1 MRRVLRP
8 IRLGVV
14 GVCVLVVMGLV
25 AAPSAAGAW
34 AAAPERPWMDSSLR
48 PEARARLLLA
58 RMTLEEKVGQ
68 MTQAERGAVTA
79 DPSLV
84 TTWRL
89 GSLLSGGGSVPTPNT
104 PEAWADM
111 VDGFQARAL
120 QTRLGI
126 PLVYGVDSVHGHGN
140 LVGATVF
147 PHNIGL
153 GATRNPRLVEQIE
166 HVTAIETRAT
176 GPQWVFAPCVCV
188 ARDLRWGRTYES
200 FGEAPSLVVKMT
212 AAIDGFQGPR
222 ARDLADRD
230 RVLATAKHYA
240 GDGDTEYGTGEGD
253 YTIDQGITVTSRP
266 DFARIDLAPYV
277 PAVRS
282 HRVGSVMPSFSSV
295 DWTEDGVG
303 NPTKMH
309 AHRELITGVL
319 KGRIGFGGFVISD
332 WQGIH
337 QIPGDYAT
345 QVRTGVNAGID
356 MFMEPFSYQAFE
368 TTLLAE
374 VQAGRVPVARIDDA
388 VRRIL
393 VKKFQLGLFER
404 PFTDRTNL
412 PRVGSAGHRA
422 LARKAAAK
430 SQVLLK
436 NRGGVL
442 PLSGKERIYVAG
454 SNADDIGNQAGG
466 WTVQWQG
473 QSGDIIPG
481 NTILEGIRQVAPR
494 AQVTYSEDASAP
506 TAGSDVGIVVVGET
520 PYAEGFGDVGGP
532 LWQDN
537 GVPRPPKDMQ
547 LSAADRTAVDRV
559 CGTID
564 RCVVLVV
571 AGRPLIVT
579 GQLAEMDALVASWL
593 PGSQGEGV
601 ADVLFGKRPF
611 GGRLPQTWPRSVAQ
625 EPINVGDR
633 DYRPL
638 FPYGWGL
645 RT

>member
-1 MRRVLRP
+1 MD
-8 IRLGVV
+8 
-14 GVCVLVVMGLV
+14 
-25 AAPSAAGAW
+25 AAL
-34 AAAPERPWMDSSLR
+34 APG
-48 PEARARLLLA
+48 ARAELLLA
-58 RMTLEEKVGQ
+58 QMTLEEKVGQ
-68 MTQAERGAVTA
+68 MTQAEQGAVAA

-89 GSLLSGGGSVPTPNT
+89 GSLLSGANSPPTPNT
-104 PEAWADM
+104 PEAWAAM

-120 QTRLGI
+120 QTRLRI
-126 PLVYGVDSVHGHGN
+126 PLLYGVDAVHGHGN

-153 GATRNPRLVEQIE
+153 GATRDPDLVRAVAQ
-166 HVTAIETRAT
+166 VTATETRAT
-176 GPQWVFAPCVCV
+176 GPQWIFAPCVCV

-200 FGEAPSLVVKMT
+200 FAEDPGLVIKMST
-212 AAIDGFQGPR
+212 AIDGLQGPR
-222 ARDLADRD
+222 ASQLARPD

-240 GDGDTEYGTGEGD
+240 GDGDTEYGSAVGGGF
-253 YTIDQGITVTSRP
+253 TIDQGVTVASRRE
-266 DFARIDLAPYV
+266 FARIDLAPYV
-277 PAVRS
+277 AAVGT
-282 HRVGSVMPSFSSV
+282 HRVGSVMPYYSSV
-295 DWTEDGVG
+295 DFTDDGVD
-303 NPTKMH
+303 NPMKMH

-319 KGRIGFGGFVISD
+319 KGRIGFDGFVISD
-332 WQGIH
+332 FDGIRRM
-337 QIPGDYAT
+337 PSDYPT
-345 QVRTGVNAGID
+345 KVRSGVNAGID
-356 MFMEPFSYQAFE
+356 MVMEPVGYQEFE

-374 VQAGRVPVARIDDA
+374 VAAGRVSTARVDDA

-412 PRVGSAGHRA
+412 SEVGSAPHRA
-422 LARKAAAK
+422 LARRAVAQ

-436 NRGGVL
+436 NAGKVL
-442 PLSGKERIYVAG
+442 PLKGDERIYLAG

-466 WTVQWQG
+466 WTVAWQG
-473 QSGDIIPG
+473 VSGDIIPG
-481 NTILEGIRQVAPR
+481 NTIREGIRQVAPD
-494 AQVTYSEDASAP
+494 AHVTYSEDASAP
-506 TAGSDVGIVVVGET
+506 TAGHDVGIVVVGET
-520 PYAEGFGDVGGP
+520 PYAEGWGDVGGP
-532 LWQDN
+532 RGEDN
-537 GVPRPPKDMQ
+537 GVPREPKTMR
-547 LSAADRTAVDRV
+547 LNAADRAAVDRV
-559 CGTID
+559 CGRID
-564 RCVVLVV
+564 DCVVLVV

-579 GQLAEMDALVASWL
+579 DQLRRIDALVASWL

-611 GGRLPQTWPRSVAQ
+611 IGRLPQTWPRSLAQ